1 MYIYTHTHTYIH
13 TYIYKSRANET
24 FILVSKWKSS
34 ANEKT
39 TYRMRE
45 NIAKD
50 AADKDLIL
58 KIHKQLI

>member
-1 MYIYTHTHTYIH
+1 M
-13 TYIYKSRANET
+13 
-24 FILVSKWKSS
+24 FILVSKWKAS

-45 NIAKD
+45 NIAND